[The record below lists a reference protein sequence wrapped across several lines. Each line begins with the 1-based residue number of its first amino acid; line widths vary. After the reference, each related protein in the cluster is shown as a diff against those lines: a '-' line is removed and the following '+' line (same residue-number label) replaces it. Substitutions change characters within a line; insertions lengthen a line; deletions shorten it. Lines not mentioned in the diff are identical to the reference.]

1 MSLQPQAVYLV
12 PEETARVARA
22 VFRVPQRG
30 EGNNLAMRMRDHLG
44 AIFDD
49 QQFADLFSVT
59 GQPARSPHRL
69 ALTTVLQFAEGLS
82 DQQAADAV
90 RTRIDWKYA
99 LSLELTDPGF
109 DSSILCEFRSRLIA
123 GGAETLLFETMLTL
137 FRDLGLL
144 KRRGR
149 QRTDSTHV
157 LAAVQRLCRLELLG
171 ETLRAALNSL
181 AVVAPAWLQALAPPE
196 WYERYS
202 ERCENY
208 RLPDADSARQS
219 LAMLMA
225 ADGFTLLEAVYHPDA
240 PACLRTVP
248 AVEIVRRV
256 WIQQLYGPHQLQWR
270 SHDDSP
276 PTAQVI
282 CSPYDTEAR
291 YGTKRDSTWIGY
303 KVHLTEVCDTDAPH
317 LITNVTTTS
326 ATTLDVATTASIHQQ
341 LADHDRL
348 PDVHFMD
355 AGYVDAELVVTGQR
369 MHQVTVC
376 GPVMVETSWQA
387 RAEKGYAASDFTID
401 WGAKRATCPQ
411 GQVSTGWKTNVDRNG
426 NAVVKITFPV
436 TACGTCQV
444 RTDCTRAKRDGRE
457 LTVRTEAIHTALQAA
472 RQQQA
477 TAGFWE
483 AYKARAGVEGTLSQG
498 IRRCDLRQAR
508 YLGAAKTRLQ
518 HLLIATALNVIR
530 VVAWYL
536 ETPLA
541 PTRQSRFACLAPSS
555 A

>member
-1 MSLQPQAVYLV
+1 M
-12 PEETARVARA
+12 
-22 VFRVPQRG
+22 
-30 EGNNLAMRMRDHLG
+30 
-44 AIFDD
+44 
-49 QQFADLFSVT
+49 
-59 GQPARSPHRL
+59 
-69 ALTTVLQFAEGLS
+69 
-82 DQQAADAV
+82 
-90 RTRIDWKYA
+90 
-99 LSLELTDPGF
+99 ELTDPGF
-109 DSSILCEFRSRLIA
+109 DSSVLCEFRSRLIA
-123 GGAETLLFETMLTL
+123 GNAEARLFETMLSL
-137 FRDLGLL
+137 YRDLGLL

-208 RLPDADSARQS
+208 RLPDADTARQI
-219 LAMLMA
+219 LAMTIA
-225 ADGFTLLEAVYHPDA
+225 ADGFHLLQAIYHPHA
-240 PACLRTVP
+240 PACLRSVP
-248 AVEIVRRV
+248 AVEVVRQV
-256 WIQQLYGPHQLQWR
+256 WIQQLYGPHRLEWR
-270 SHDDSP
+270 NQEDSP

-282 CSPYDTEAR
+282 CSPYDPEAR

-303 KVHLTEVCDTDAPH
+303 KAHITETCDPDAPH

-326 ATTLDVATTASIHQQ
+326 ATTLDVATTAAIHQH

-355 AGYVDAELVVTGQR
+355 AGYVDADLLVTGHR
-369 MHQVTVC
+369 EHQVTLC

-387 RAEKGYAASDFTID
+387 RAGKGFAASDFAID
-401 WGAKRATCPQ
+401 WVAQQARCPQ
-411 GQVSTGWKTNVDRNG
+411 GQVSTGWKTNLDRNG
-426 NAVVKITFPV
+426 NPVVKIAFPV
-436 TACGTCQV
+436 AACGACPA

-457 LTVRTEAIHTALQAA
+457 LTVRTEAVHTALQAA
-472 RQQQA
+472 RQQQV
-477 TAGFWE
+477 TPEFWKL
-483 AYKARAGVEGTLSQG
+483 YKVRAGVEGTLSQG

-508 YLGAAKTRLQ
+508 YIGEAKTRLQ

-536 ETPLA
+536 EMPLA
-541 PTRQSRFACLAPSS
+541 PTRQSRFARLAPCSP
-555 A
+555 

>member
-1 MSLQPQAVYLV
+1 MSLHPQAVYLV
-12 PEETARVARA
+12 PEETARVAQA
-22 VFRVPQRG
+22 AFPK
-30 EGNNLAMRMRDHLG
+30 GNNLAMRMRNHLG
-44 AIFDD
+44 TIFDD
-49 QQFADLFSVT
+49 QQFADLFSAT
-59 GQPARSPHRL
+59 GQPAVSPHRL
-69 ALTTVLQFAEGLS
+69 ALTTILQFTEGLS

-109 DSSILCEFRSRLIA
+109 DSSVLCEFRSRLIA
-123 GGAETLLFETMLTL
+123 GSAEARLFETMLSL

-208 RLPDADSARQS
+208 RLPDSDSTRQA
-219 LAMLMA
+219 LAMTIA
-225 ADGFTLLEAVYHPDA
+225 ADGFRLVQAVYQPEA

-248 AVEIVRRV
+248 AVGVVRQV
-256 WIQQLYGPHQLQWR
+256 WIQQLYGPHRLEWR
-270 SHDDSP
+270 SHEDSP

-282 CSPYDTEAR
+282 CSPYDIEAR

-303 KVHLTEVCDTDAPH
+303 KAHITETCDPDAPH

-326 ATTLDVATTASIHQQ
+326 ATTLDVATTAAIHQH
-341 LADHDRL
+341 LADHDRV

-355 AGYVDAELVVTGQR
+355 AGYVDADLVVTSQR
-369 MHQVTVC
+369 QHQITLY

-387 RAEKGYAASDFTID
+387 RAGKGFAASDFQID
-401 WGAKRATCPQ
+401 WLAHHATCPR
-411 GQVSTGWKTNVDRNG
+411 GAISTGWKTNVDRNG
-426 NAVVKITFPV
+426 NPVVKITFPMA
-436 TACGTCQV
+436 ACGACPA
-444 RTDCTRAKRDGRE
+444 RGDCTRAKRDGRE
-457 LTVRTEAIHTALQAA
+457 LTVRTEAAHTALQSA
-472 RQQQA
+472 RRQQA
-477 TAGFWE
+477 TPGFWE
-483 AYKARAGVEGTLSQG
+483 LYKARAGVEGTLSQG
-498 IRRCDLRQAR
+498 IRRCDLRQAS
-508 YLGAAKTRLQ
+508 YLGEAKTRLQ

-536 ETPLA
+536 DTPLA
-541 PTRQSRFACLAPSS
+541 PTRQSRFARLGRSS